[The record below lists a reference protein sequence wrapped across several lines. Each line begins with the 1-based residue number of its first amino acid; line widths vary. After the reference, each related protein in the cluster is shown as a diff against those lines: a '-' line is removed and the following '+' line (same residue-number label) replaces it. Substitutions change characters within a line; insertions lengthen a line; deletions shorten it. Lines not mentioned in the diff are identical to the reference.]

1 MSNIKEA
8 YWTYVDEMLD
18 NSKLDDTILE
28 EEEVNNGT
36 M

>member
-8 YWTYVDEMLD
+8 YWTYIDEMLD
-18 NSKLDDTILE
+18 NSKLDYTILE
-28 EEEVNNGT
+28 EEVENGT